1 MNMNELGPNEIRV
14 DLILATEKRLEI
26 VKVKKFLKEATQLF
40 YGVAGELDEKTYNK
54 KFAKII
60 RKKMMKYPD
69 FKASIIFTKI
79 EDDKEKALKET
90 YKKNKEVCELLKD
103 NAFDGRFSLFWS
115 KNRQIHH
122 FRLAD
127 KNITLEKVHDHKSPR
142 DVFVV
147 ENSTAIS
154 GDYKNKFEEAIKPEN
169 EVYKLEWSDFIK
181 HIA

>member
-1 MNMNELGPNEIRV
+1 MSELSHNEIRV
-14 DLILATEKRLEI
+14 DLILATEKRHEI
-26 VKVKKFLKEATQLF
+26 AKVKKFLKEATQLF

-60 RKKMMKYPD
+60 RQKMMKYPD

-79 EDDKEKALKET
+79 EDDKAKALKET

-127 KNITLEKVHDHKSPR
+127 KNITLEKVHCQNTPR
-142 DVFVV
+142 EVFVV
-147 ENSTAIS
+147 ENSTVFS
-154 GDYKNKFEEAIKPEN
+154 EEYKNKFEEAIKPEK
-169 EVYKLEWSDFIK
+169 EVYKIEWSDFENNM
-181 HIA
+181 AS

>member
-1 MNMNELGPNEIRV
+1 MDMSELSPNEIRI
-14 DLILATEKRLEI
+14 DLILATQKSHEI
-26 VKVKKFLKEATQLF
+26 AKVKKFLMEATQLF
-40 YGVAGELDEKTYNK
+40 LGVAGELDEKTYNK

-60 RKKMMKYPD
+60 RKKMMKYPN

-79 EDDKEKALKET
+79 VDDKEKALKET

-103 NAFDGRFSLFWS
+103 KAFEGRFSLYWS
-115 KNRQIHH
+115 KNRQNHH

-127 KNITLEKVHDHKSPR
+127 KNITLEKVHDQKMPR

-154 GDYKNKFEEAIKPEN
+154 EDYKNKFEEAIKPEN
-169 EVYKLEWSDFIK
+169 EVHKLEWSDFVK
-181 HIA
+181 NIA